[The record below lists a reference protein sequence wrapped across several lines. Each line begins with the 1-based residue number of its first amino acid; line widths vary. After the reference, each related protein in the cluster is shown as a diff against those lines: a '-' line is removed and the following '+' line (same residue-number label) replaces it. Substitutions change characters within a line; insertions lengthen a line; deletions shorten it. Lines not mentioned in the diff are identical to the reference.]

1 MRVRLSYSV
10 ELEDVPE
17 SVAQLIEDEAG
28 HLSYCDHAIDE
39 INSLLR
45 EADPSVESAL
55 KKIDRV
61 RQILGSLDQRL
72 NECEG
77 ILQGYSN
84 AINQPAAP
92 QPQPDTPPQPA
103 RVYESTLPYN
113 VVANEESP
121 EDAQVEE
128 EEE

>member
-84 AINQPAAP
+84 AINQP
-92 QPQPDTPPQPA
+92 DTPPQPA

-128 EEE
+128 EE